1 MSKEMYNKNFN
12 FSDVAKYLLV
22 IGIIAFLSFLFP
34 NNARFHYDFE
44 LGQTWR
50 HDDLLA
56 PFDFPVRKPAAE
68 LEAKKEALLQNFS
81 PYYLVNTDISRQQIV
96 KFEKEFA
103 KDFAEMDKSQ
113 FTDVA
118 RKPEKYIKFGQK
130 FLERYFKNG
139 IIELSE
145 EHRKK
150 PSDFVINIVRGRNTR
165 KQTLQNIQTIQS
177 LEEIIQD
184 SLPYSNLRDPDFL
197 YYPLKKSLQANLFY
211 SESVTDL
218 FKEDLISSISTSRGK
233 VTKGDLII
241 PRDGIITDEIYEKL
255 LSFRTEYEEEITANK
270 SHIGVF
276 SGYLLL
282 TTISILIFL
291 VYIKFYLPEIF
302 EKFNKF
308 GFIFMWFAIFGWI
321 VWLVETSTSLSI
333 WFIPFCVVPIVIK
346 TFFNDRLA
354 FFTHVVLILI
364 ISFLC
369 SEGYEFIFLQI
380 LAGIVAIM
388 SDANS
393 RNWSGFFF
401 TMLFIFLTYAM
412 GWLGLSLIVNG
423 SIYTVDYSVLSSLLL
438 NVFLTLMAFPLIPL
452 LERVFGFTSAAS
464 LLELSDMHRPLLK
477 RLALEAPGTLQHS
490 IQVAN
495 LCEAVADE
503 IGADELLV
511 KTAALYHDIGKIP
524 NAGFFI
530 ENQGGRN
537 PHEDLDELKSAEIII
552 SHISEGLIMAKKAG
566 LPKVITRF
574 IATHHGTTRVEYFY
588 RNYSKKHPE
597 EVIPKEKFCYPGPKP
612 VSKEETILMLAD
624 SMEASC
630 KSLKSPTGEDIDKM
644 VEYII
649 KQKVDTQQLTES
661 EMTFEEMDKARAVF
675 KKLLRSMNHVR
686 VEYPEE

>member
-1 MSKEMYNKNFN
+1 MAKEEYTKKFS
-12 FSDVAKYLLV
+12 FSDAGKYLLV
-22 IGIIAFLSFLFP
+22 IGIIAFLSLLFP
-34 NNARFHYDFE
+34 NNARFNYDFE
-44 LGQTWR
+44 VGQTWR
-50 HDDLLA
+50 YDDLMA

-68 LEAKKEALLQNFS
+68 LELEKKGLLENFS
-81 PYYLVNTDISRQQIV
+81 PYYVVNTDISRQQISR
-96 KFEKEFA
+96 FEEEFA
-103 KDFAEMDKSQ
+103 KDFASMDKSQ

-118 RKPEKYIKFGQK
+118 RKPEKYIEFGQK
-130 FLERYFKNG
+130 FLERHFRNG
-139 IIELSE
+139 IIGLSD
-145 EHRKK
+145 EHLEK

-165 KQTLQNIQTIQS
+165 RQTLQNINTVESI
-177 LEEIIQD
+177 EEIIQD

-211 SESVTDL
+211 SKSVTDL
-218 FKEDLISSISTSRGK
+218 FKEDLISSISASRGK

-241 PRDGIITDEIYEKL
+241 PKDGIVTDEIYEKL
-255 LSFRTEYEEEITANK
+255 QSFRTEYEEEVTANK

-282 TTISILIFL
+282 TTLSILIFL

-302 EKFNKF
+302 EKFSKF
-308 GFIFMWFAIFGWI
+308 GFIFMWFAIYGWF
-321 VWLVETSTSLSI
+321 VWLVETNTTISI
-333 WFIPFCVVPIVIK
+333 WVIPFCVVPIVIK

-364 ISFLC
+364 VSFLC

-380 LAGIVAIM
+380 LAGVVAIM
-388 SDANS
+388 SDANA

-401 TMLFIFLTYAM
+401 TMVFIFLTYAM

-423 SIYTVDYSVLSSLLL
+423 SIYTFDYSVLSSLLL

-452 LERVFGFTSAAS
+452 LERVFGFTSAVS

-511 KTAALYHDIGKIP
+511 KTAALYHDIGKIS
-524 NAGFFI
+524 NASYFI
-530 ENQGGRN
+530 ENQSGRN
-537 PHEDLDELKSAEIII
+537 PHEDLDELQSAEMII
-552 SHISEGLIMAKKAG
+552 SHISEGLAMAKKAG
-566 LPKVITRF
+566 VPKVIRRF

-588 RNYSKKHPE
+588 RNYTKKHPGK
-597 EVIPKEKFCYPGPKP
+597 VIPVEKFCYPGPKP

-624 SMEASC
+624 SLEASC
-630 KSLKSPTGEDIDKM
+630 KSLKNPTGEDIDKM
-644 VEYII
+644 VEHII
-649 KQKVDTQQLTES
+649 NQKVETHQLTES
-661 EMTFEEMDKARAVF
+661 ELTFEEMDKARGVF